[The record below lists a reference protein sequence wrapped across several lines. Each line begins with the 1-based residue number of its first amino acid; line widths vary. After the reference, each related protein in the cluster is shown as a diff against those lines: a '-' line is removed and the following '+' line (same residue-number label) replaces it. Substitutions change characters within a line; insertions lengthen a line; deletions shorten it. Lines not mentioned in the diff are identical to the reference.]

1 MNGTVAEAT
10 TAKTIAVTFKYVA
23 PSTTLGDVEW
33 TVNKT
38 NADFF
43 LPLGDI
49 QAALAGSTDTD
60 LPSVVKVGSITWAD
74 GKALTEKTIT
84 VNGVKYGKDG
94 TAFDESWITT
104 IDASTL
110 YVKTVQVNMFQRLAL
125 RFRPRCT
132 SSSVSITLKHS
143 QQKKAIKLYWA

>member
-1 MNGTVAEAT
+1 M
-10 TAKTIAVTFKYVA
+10 
-23 PSTTLGDVEW
+23 
-33 TVNKT
+33 
-38 NADFF
+38 
-43 LPLGDI
+43 PLGDI

-60 LPSVVKVGSITWAD
+60 LPSVAKVGSITWAD

>member
-94 TAFDESWITT
+94 TAFDESG
-104 IDASTL
+104 L
-110 YVKTVQVNMFQRLAL
+110 QQLMQAL
-125 RFRPRCT
+125 F
-132 SSSVSITLKHS
+132 I
-143 QQKKAIKLYWA
+143 

>member
-1 MNGTVAEAT
+1 MD
-10 TAKTIAVTFKYVA
+10 
-23 PSTTLGDVEW
+23 S
-33 TVNKT
+33 NKT

-60 LPSVVKVGSITWAD
+60 LPSVAKVGSITWAD

-94 TAFDESWITT
+94 TDSMKTGLQQLMQALFM
-104 IDASTL
+104 L
-110 YVKTVQVNMFQRLAL
+110 KTVQVNMFQRLAL

-132 SSSVSITLKHS
+132 SSSISITLKHS
-143 QQKKAIKLYWA
+143 LLKKAIKLYWA